1 MRSLPP
7 DAVVLL
13 ELQHGVATTA
23 QLRGTG
29 LTKRQLA
36 VAVRRR
42 LLLNPRRGIYVDR
55 PTWRAAPEVTKH
67 AMRLLAVQLVAPDAV
82 GFGPTAAM
90 VWQLPV
96 RRPPT
101 RPLVARQPDQG
112 AVAGADVCRVQGVA
126 PTAVT
131 VEGLRVTD
139 LASTAV
145 CVAAHSDTLADA
157 LITMDAALRRGVDA
171 EDLRHA
177 VQRLPSAGQQ
187 RRAARAVEHADPWSE
202 SWLES
207 LSRGRVI
214 ELEMPVPLCN
224 VTIIFE
230 GREARVDDLW
240 VELGVVG
247 EADGKG
253 KYERRTKP
261 AAEVHWEEKQRR
273 EWLDEIG
280 FEVARWGTRE
290 VAGDGRPMRR
300 RVDRAIDRQ
309 AQLGFRWPQGVQA
322 ELRGLVGVTPPERI
336 VAEVSRLRSLG
347 FPIGFAEPDR
357 WRPPEEPGS
366 LWTPTGQGEPVPSHL
381 LGDQ

>member
-1 MRSLPP
+1 MLRSLPP
-7 DAVVLL
+7 DAARLL
-13 ELQHGVATTA
+13 DLQHGVATTA
-23 QLRGTG
+23 KLRATG

-36 VAVRRR
+36 VTVQRG
-42 LLLNPRRGIYVDR
+42 LLLHPRRGIYVDR
-55 PTWRAAPEVTKH
+55 STWRAASAVTRH

-82 GFGPTAAM
+82 GFCLTAAM
-90 VWQLPV
+90 VRQLPV
-96 RRPPT
+96 RRPPA

-112 AVAGADVCRVQGVA
+112 AVAGAEVCRVQGAARAV
-126 PTAVT
+126 VT

-157 LITMDAALRRGVDA
+157 LITMDAALRRGVDV
-171 EDLRHA
+171 EDLRRA

-214 ELEMPVPLCN
+214 ELDMPVPLCN
-224 VTIIFE
+224 VTLIFE

-240 VELGVVG
+240 VELGVIG

-261 AAEVHWEEKQRR
+261 AAEVHWQEKQRR

-290 VAGDGRPMRR
+290 VAGDGRPMKR
-300 RVDRAIDRQ
+300 RVDRAIDKQ
-309 AQLGFRWPQGVQA
+309 AQLSFRWPAGVQA
-322 ELRGLVGVTPPERI
+322 ELRSLMGVTPPDRV
-336 VAEVSRLRSLG
+336 VAEVGRLQSLG
-347 FPIGFAEPDR
+347 IPLRFAEPDR
-357 WRPPEEPGS
+357 WRPPEQPGS
-366 LWTPTGQGEPVPSHL
+366 LWTPTEPNPA
-381 LGDQ
+381 DQ